1 MIHVPGGKEQ
11 DRVRFYHATQS
22 GTQLKMC
29 ELYVSVVLHLILW
42 NYGWPWIA
50 ETMESETV
58 NGAGGGIPVLSLRTV
73 RDERTKNERSH
84 TLKCV
89 HN

>member
-42 NYGWPWIA
+42 NYG
-50 ETMESETV
+50 
-58 NGAGGGIPVLSLRTV
+58 
-73 RDERTKNERSH
+73 
-84 TLKCV
+84 
-89 HN
+89 